1 MWMHIKNVPEC
12 GIAPQLFSCEID
24 NLYLMVVMEYMK
36 GELLLNILPN
46 REEKEEEKEKLIGY
60 CKEALEQLHRILL

>member
-1 MWMHIKNVPEC
+1 MCIKNVPKC
-12 GIAPQLFSCEID
+12 GIAPQLFSCEIV

-46 REEKEEEKEKLIGY
+46 REEKKEEKEKLIGH
-60 CKEALEQLHRILL
+60 CKEALE